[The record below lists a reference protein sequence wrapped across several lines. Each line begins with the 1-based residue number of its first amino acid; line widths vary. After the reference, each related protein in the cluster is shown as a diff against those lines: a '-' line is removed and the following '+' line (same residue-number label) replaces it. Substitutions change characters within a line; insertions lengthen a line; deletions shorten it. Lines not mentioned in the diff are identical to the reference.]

1 MLNNPSSWWVHLA
14 NHSVRGLALVQ
25 NDTASVLMAWI
36 RHDTIALFDLHTG
49 ASQGTLTIEKKTG
62 QTWGQFLSDLALNN
76 PIIPPI
82 IQHDQETLFISA
94 DQKSHLHQS
103 HFQQL
108 RFFDGELARE
118 IFARSADQLIHKVA
132 FEPIEK
138 ITALLDTN
146 GYLHIFRRDQFVRKT
161 PVTISQD
168 LGITPPQIAMTQGG
182 DVIYISDGNSILRLD
197 ALTQKQTRLH
207 VDFSIR
213 QMTCSPDGRYLVVN
227 DSDHGVIRVYT
238 GDTLTPSYQR
248 FAIDLVAQS
257 KQVQL
262 LADLPPVFVAPTTL
276 ACNNA
281 GTVAFSM
288 AGVICVSHITFMDNL
303 PRARQTL

>member
-25 NDTASVLMAWI
+25 GQSPAMLAAWI
-36 RHDTIALFDLHTG
+36 RPDTIELFDLSTG
-49 ASQGTLTIEKKTG
+49 TSQGTVTINKAPH
-62 QTWGQFLSDLALNN
+62 QSWGDFLSNLSLNGQV
-76 PIIPPI
+76 IPPI
-82 IQHDQETLFISA
+82 IHHEHETLFISA
-94 DQKSHLHQS
+94 DQKVYLHQTQS
-103 HFQQL
+103 HQL
-108 RFFDGELARE
+108 RFYDGDYSRGL
-118 IFARSADQLIHKVA
+118 FSRSDDQLIQQVA
-132 FEPIEK
+132 FEPVEK
-138 ITALLDTN
+138 ITALLDTDAN
-146 GYLHIFRRDQFVRKT
+146 LHIFRRDQLVQKT
-161 PVTISQD
+161 PITISKE
-168 LGITPPQIAMTQGG
+168 LGITPPHIALTQGG
-182 DVIYISDGNSILRLD
+182 DMIYISDGQSILRLD
-197 ALTQKQTRLH
+197 AQTQEQKRLP

-213 QMTCSPDGRYLVVN
+213 QMACSPDGRYVVVN

-303 PRARQTL
+303 PRARQIL